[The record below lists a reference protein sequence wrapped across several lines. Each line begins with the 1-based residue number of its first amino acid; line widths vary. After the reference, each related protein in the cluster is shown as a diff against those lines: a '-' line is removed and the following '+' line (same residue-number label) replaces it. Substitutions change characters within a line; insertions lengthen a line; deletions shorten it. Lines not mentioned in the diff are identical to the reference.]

1 MEQFRAFAS
10 GPAGQKLLKMMQ
22 EKNGSALQAAALH
35 ASRGDAQ
42 KAKAEL
48 TSLLSDPEVRAIL
61 EQASAG
67 NMQGA
72 KAALGSILND
82 PQAQSL
88 LRKLK
93 DDANG

>member
-1 MEQFRAFAS
+1 MDNTMPKGFSMEKFRAFAS

-61 EQASAG
+61 DQYG
-67 NMQGA
+67 GTH
-72 KAALGSILND
+72 GGI
-82 PQAQSL
+82 
-88 LRKLK
+88 
-93 DDANG
+93 